1 MSGNVREWCW
11 DRPDVIYGVDAV
23 SNPRG
28 GFSGIKRIYRGG
40 GWLNSVEN
48 TCASK
53 RLGGRPYECDNNT
66 GFRLARTVE

>member
-11 DRPDVIYGVDAV
+11 DRLDVIYGVDAV

-40 GWLNSVEN
+40 GWSYSAED
-48 TCASK
+48 TRASK
-53 RLGGRPYECDNNT
+53 RLKKYPEDSASHI
-66 GFRLARTVE
+66 GFRLARSVE